1 MSLLLFLSND
11 ASVPLHRRVIAA
23 LMEAINSARLV
34 PGALLPSSRELAV
47 SLGVSRAT
55 VSKAYEELCRT
66 GFLVTRV
73 GGKTRVADVLPNQA
87 DPVEKAAAGLV
98 GRRISSA
105 PQEGMDKYVSS
116 YALRLSRAGI
126 VSSWGHLAAATPKRL
141 LPIPQWKQI
150 LTKYCTELDAK
161 KLVSDPFGDISFR
174 HTIAK
179 FLGRARAVKCDQEQI
194 VTFLES
200 QSGLNYIAQV
210 LLDEVDLVVIEDPC
224 FINAKNIL
232 FASGAEVV
240 CAPLDAEGIS
250 VDYLRER
257 IPAGTRVKL
266 IYVTP
271 SFQDPTGV
279 CMSRSRRSE
288 LLRFAKE
295 HEALIVEDSWD
306 GSHVYIKDVPPPLFA
321 LSEDENVLY
330 LCSFW
335 KPLYP
340 LSMVSALVIPER
352 LTSYFS
358 RAKMITQEAGPGVEH
373 TLEEFIETGL
383 YEKYIKTV
391 VRTLTPVRQTII
403 EKLLI
408 AFRDSIQI
416 RKQSS
421 GFWLTVQFNE
431 SIDSDEILTRAQEAG
446 LKFHSTRFYYVEPE
460 NAPANEFIVHFAE

>member
-11 ASVPLHRRVIAA
+11 ASIPLHRRVIAA
-23 LMEAINSARLV
+23 LMEAINGARLV
-34 PGALLPSSRELAV
+34 PGALLPSSRELAA

-66 GFLVTRV
+66 GYLVTRV
-73 GGKTRVADVLPNQA
+73 GGKTRVAEVLPTGDSA
-87 DPVEKAAAGLV
+87 IDRATAVV
-98 GRRISSA
+98 GRRIA
-105 PQEGMDKYVSS
+105 PVQQEGMDKYVSA
-116 YALRLSRAGI
+116 YALRLGQAGI
-126 VSSWGHLAAATPKRL
+126 VSSWGHLASATPKRH

-150 LTKYCTELDAK
+150 LTKYCAELDAT
-161 KLVSDPFGDISFR
+161 KLGSDPFGDVSFR

-179 FLGRARAVKCDQEQI
+179 FLGRVRAVKCEQEQI

-210 LLDEVDLVVIEDPC
+210 LLDEGDLVVIEDPC

-240 CAPLDAEGIS
+240 AAPLDAEGMS

-257 IPAGTRVKL
+257 IPADKRVKL
-266 IYVTP
+266 IYTTP

-279 CMSRSRRSE
+279 CMSRSRRGE
-288 LLRFAKE
+288 LLRFAKQ
-295 HEALIVEDSWD
+295 HDALIVEDSWD
-306 GSHVYIKDVPPPLFA
+306 GSHIYIKDVPPPLFA
-321 LSEDENVLY
+321 LTEDENVLY

-340 LSMVSALVIPER
+340 LTMVSALVIPER
-352 LTSYFS
+352 LISYFS

-373 TLEEFIETGL
+373 TLEEFIESGL
-383 YEKYIKTV
+383 YEKYLKTV
-391 VRTLTPVRQTII
+391 VRTLTPVRQSVI
-403 EKLLI
+403 ERLLI

-421 GFWLTVQFNE
+421 AFWLTVQFNDLVNSE
-431 SIDSDEILTRAQEAG
+431 EILARAQDAG
-446 LKFHSTRFYYVEPE
+446 LRFHSTKFYYEQPE
-460 NAPANEFIVHFAE
+460 NAPANEFIVHFAD